1 MRSNKSK
8 PVELPT
14 YAVLVAPSGEIIDV
28 RAHHMLDA
36 AAPVNLKGRNYADQC
51 ASSFRDAIN
60 GLLNRRRQLLSL
72 VMPPPTLET
81 DAWFAVVG
89 VPLGAAKEGGALFVH
104 MDISPW
110 VGSERHRAE
119 MPSELSQGLLQK
131 AMAMTL
137 VGGDQLAQQEGRKPK
152 GHYDGIESLTARQRE
167 VLKLIGMGKS
177 NFEIAGELSCSLN
190 TVKRHVTAVLQKLK
204 LPNRTRAAMLVN
216 QVDRTKK
223 E

>member
-1 MRSNKSK
+1 
-8 PVELPT
+8 
-14 YAVLVAPSGEIIDV
+14 
-28 RAHHMLDA
+28 MLDDT
-36 AAPVNLKGRNYADQC
+36 APVNLKGRNYADQC
-51 ASSFRDAIN
+51 ASSFRDAIT

-72 VMPPPTLET
+72 VMPPPTLGT
-81 DAWFAVVG
+81 HAWFAVVG
-89 VPLGAAKEGGALFVH
+89 VPLGVSKEGGALFVH

-110 VGSERHRAE
+110 VGSDKHQAE
-119 MPSELSQGLLQK
+119 MPSELSQGLLQR

-137 VGGDQLAQQEGRKPK
+137 MGGEQLAHQDGRKPK
-152 GHYDGIESLTARQRE
+152 GYYDGIESLTDRQRE

-177 NFEIAGELSCSLN
+177 NVEIAGDLSCSIN

-216 QVDRTKK
+216 QIDRTTK